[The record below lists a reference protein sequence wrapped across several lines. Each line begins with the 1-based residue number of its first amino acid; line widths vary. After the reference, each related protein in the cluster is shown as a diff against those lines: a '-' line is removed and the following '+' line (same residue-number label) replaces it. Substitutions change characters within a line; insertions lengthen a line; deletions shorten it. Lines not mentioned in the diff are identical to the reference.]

1 MGSTSGAAGL
11 KWQAWLNQEYAVS
24 DMTAFREEIRGW
36 LEENCPA
43 SMRTPMPADESPGG
57 GRRAVFKNPDTKVWM
72 ERMAERGF
80 TVPMWPKEYGGGGLS
95 KEENQVLGE
104 ELRRINARPAHVGMG
119 ISMIGPA
126 LLEFGTEEQKQQHLP
141 KIARGEIWWCQGYSE
156 PGAGSDLASLRT
168 SAVEDGDEYV
178 INGQKIWTSGADHA
192 DWIFCL
198 VRTDPDA
205 SKHDGITFILFD
217 MDQPGI
223 TVKPILL
230 ISGLS
235 PFCETFFDNAR
246 ASKSQVVSVPGKG
259 WTVAKRLLQYERT
272 SIGGI
277 GGGGGQ
283 KQATLEEL
291 AADYLGVADGKIADS
306 DIRANILRHRMNDR
320 AYGITLRRSVEETAS
335 GKAPGAVSSM
345 FKYYGTEQN
354 KRRYEL
360 MLDMMG
366 TRGLGTV
373 LSESNPFSGSELDT
387 TRGWLRSKANSIEGG
402 TSEVQLN
409 IIAKRVLG
417 LPD

>member
-1 MGSTSGAAGL
+1 M
-11 KWQAWLNQEYAVS
+11 S
-24 DMTAFREEIRGW
+24 DLSAFRKEVSGW
-36 LEENCPA
+36 LEENCPP
-43 SMRTPMPADESPGG
+43 SMRTAMPADETPGG
-57 GRRAVFKNPDTKVWM
+57 GRRAKYKNPETKIWLD
-72 ERMAERGF
+72 RMAERGF
-80 TVPMWPKEYGGGGLS
+80 TVPMWPKEYGGAGLS
-95 KEENQVLGE
+95 KEENQVLSE

-126 LLEFGTEEQKQQHLP
+126 LLEFGTEEQKQEHLP

-156 PGAGSDLASLRT
+156 PNAGSDLASLKT
-168 SAVEDGDEYV
+168 SAVEDGDEYI
-178 INGQKIWTSGADHA
+178 INGQKIWTSGADNA

-198 VRTDPDA
+198 VRTDPTA
-205 SKHDGITFILFD
+205 PKHDGITFILFD
-217 MDQPGI
+217 MDQPGV
-223 TVKPILL
+223 TVRPILL

-246 ASKSQVVSVPGKG
+246 ASKRQVVSEVGKG

-277 GGGGGQ
+277 GGGNQ

-291 AADYLGVADGKIADS
+291 AVDYAGLRDGRIADT
-306 DIRANILRHRMNDR
+306 DLRASVLKHRMNDR
-320 AYGITLRRSVEETAS
+320 AYSITLRRSIEESAS

-354 KRRYEL
+354 KNRYEL
-360 MLDMMG
+360 MLEMMG
-366 TRGLGTV
+366 TRSLGTV
-373 LSESNPFSGSELDT
+373 VADNNPFSGAELDT

>member
-1 MGSTSGAAGL
+1 M
-11 KWQAWLNQEYAVS
+11 S
-24 DMTAFREEIRGW
+24 DLTAFRAEIRSW

-43 SMRTPMPADESPGG
+43 SMRTPMPADETPGG
-57 GRRAVFKNPDTKVWM
+57 GRRAVFKNPDTKVWL

-80 TVPMWPKEYGGGGLS
+80 TVPMWPKAYGGAGLS
-95 KEENQVLGE
+95 KEENGVLTE

-126 LLEFGTEEQKQQHLP
+126 LLEFGTEEQKQEHLP

-156 PGAGSDLASLRT
+156 PNAGSDLASLRT
-168 SAVEDGDEYV
+168 SAVEDGDEYI

-192 DWIFCL
+192 DWIYCL
-198 VRTDPDA
+198 VRTDFDA
-205 SKHDGITFILFD
+205 PKHDGITFILFD
-217 MDQPGI
+217 MDQPGV

-246 ASKSQVVSVPGKG
+246 ASKSQVVGEVNKG

-277 GGGGGQ
+277 GGGNQ
-283 KQATLEEL
+283 RSVTLEEL
-291 AADYLGVADGKIADS
+291 AADYAGVADGRIADPA
-306 DIRANILRHRMNDR
+306 IRASVTRHRMNDR
-320 AYGITLRRSVEETAS
+320 AYAMTMRRSVEEMAS
-335 GKAPGAVSSM
+335 GVAPGAVSSM

-354 KRRYEL
+354 KRRYDL
-360 MLDMMG
+360 MLDIMG
-366 TRGLGTV
+366 TSSLGTV
-373 LSESNPFSGSELDT
+373 VAEQNPFSAHELET

>member
-1 MGSTSGAAGL
+1 M
-11 KWQAWLNQEYAVS
+11 S
-24 DMTAFREEIRGW
+24 DLSAFRVEVRDW
-36 LEENCPA
+36 LEENCPP

-57 GRRAVFKNPDTKVWM
+57 GRRAVYKNPETKVWM
-72 ERMAERGF
+72 DRMAERGF
-80 TVPMWPKEYGGGGLS
+80 TVPMWPKEYGGAGLS
-95 KEENQVLGE
+95 KEENLVLGE

-198 VRTDPDA
+198 VRTDPA
-205 SKHDGITFILFD
+205 APKHDGITFVLFD
-217 MDQPGI
+217 MDQPGV

-272 SIGGI
+272 MIGGI
-277 GGGGGQ
+277 GGGSQ

-291 AADYLGVADGKIADS
+291 AADYVGLQDGRIADAAL
-306 DIRANILRHRMNDR
+306 REKVLRHRMNDR
-320 AYGITLRRSVEETAS
+320 AYSFAIKRSVEETAS
-335 GKAPGAVSSM
+335 GKAPGAESSM

-354 KRRYEL
+354 KNRYEL

-366 TRGLGTV
+366 TRSLGTV
-373 LSESNPFSGSELDT
+373 LDSNPFAPNELDT

>member
-1 MGSTSGAAGL
+1 
-11 KWQAWLNQEYAVS
+11 
-24 DMTAFREEIRGW
+24 
-36 LEENCPA
+36 
-43 SMRTPMPADESPGG
+43 MRTPMPADESPGG
-57 GRRAVFKNPDTKVWM
+57 GRRFVWKNPDAKVWLD
-72 ERMAERGF
+72 RMAERGF

-95 KEENQVLGE
+95 KQENLVLQE

-119 ISMIGPA
+119 VSMIGPA
-126 LLEFGTEEQKQQHLP
+126 ILEFGTEAQKQEHLP
-141 KIARGEIWWCQGYSE
+141 KISRGEIWWCQGYSE
-156 PGAGSDLASLRT
+156 PNAGSDLASLRC

-178 INGQKIWTSGADHA
+178 INGQKTWTSGADHA

-205 SKHDGITFILFD
+205 PKHDGITFILFD
-217 MDQPGI
+217 MDQPGVA
-223 TVKPILL
+223 VKPIKL

-246 ASKSQVVSVPGKG
+246 ASKSQVLGEVNKG

-272 SIGGI
+272 SIGGM
-277 GGGGGQ
+277 GGGGRQ
-283 KQATLEEL
+283 RAATLEEI
-291 AADYLGVADGKIADS
+291 AADYVGLEDGRIADG
-306 DIRANILRHRMNDR
+306 DIRAGVVKHRMNDL
-320 AYGITLRRSVEETAS
+320 AYQITMRRSVEETAS
-335 GKAPGAVSSM
+335 GQAPGAVSSM

-354 KRRYEL
+354 KRRLEL
-360 MLDMMG
+360 MVDMMG

-373 LSESNPFSGSELDT
+373 VAEANPFTHEELET
-387 TRGWLRSKANSIEGG
+387 TRGWLRSKGNSIEGG